1 VTAPLFACSGIPTR
15 QVTAVRTPHTDQKAG
30 RTPHPALLYR
40 CLVAEGGPV
49 AKDQQPQRAPG
60 RWRLAWQVLTNLPP
74 EDKRAEIRSSTRERH
89 LRRLRFRRKWRR
101 RLQWIDPGK
110 LRWIDPG
117 KPPLTVVR
125 WLAVLGIALAWWANG
140 APTSPLGRWLPYAI
154 IVGVLILPDLA
165 GLAIGGL
172 RIDMREAQ
180 DDISRLRQDVNAQ
193 ARATASASA
202 SINLVRE
209 AGPGLRVIGDV
220 TGAEGEP
227 LVPYVPRDSDTDDTT
242 KAG

>member
-1 VTAPLFACSGIPTR
+1 
-15 QVTAVRTPHTDQKAG
+15 
-30 RTPHPALLYR
+30 
-40 CLVAEGGPV
+40 V

-74 EDKRAEIRSSTRERH
+74 EDKRAEIRSSTRDRH
-89 LRRLRFRRKWRR
+89 LRRLRFRRKWRP
-101 RLQWIDPGK
+101 RLG
-110 LRWIDPG
+110 WIDPG

-165 GLAIGGL
+165 GFAVGGL
-172 RIDMREAQ
+172 RIDMREAR
-180 DDISRLRQDVNAQ
+180 DDIARLRQDVNAQ

-202 SINLVRE
+202 TVNLRE
-209 AGPGLRVIGDV
+209 AERGVMVYRDV
-220 TGAEGEP
+220 TVAEQEP
-227 LVPYVPRDSDTDDTT
+227 LAPYVPRDLGTDETT
-242 KAG
+242 EAG